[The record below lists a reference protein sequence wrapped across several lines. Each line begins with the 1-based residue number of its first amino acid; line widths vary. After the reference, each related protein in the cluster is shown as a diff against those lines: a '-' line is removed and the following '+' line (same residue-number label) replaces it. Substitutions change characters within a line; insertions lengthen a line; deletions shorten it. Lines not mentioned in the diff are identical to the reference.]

1 MKLNYHNQLI
11 NQINA
16 LKTRNYYHIEN
27 EDKIILNKFKFAY
40 FEDNTDEILTINP
53 KDDIVVPSNW
63 QMLGYDHH
71 QYTNNRY
78 PFPLDPPFIDIKN
91 PCGVYIIKYKNDCVN
106 KSHFLNIDGA
116 DSCVYVYVNN
126 KFVGYSTVSHCNA
139 EFDITN
145 FLNENN
151 NEIRLIVFKWCAMS
165 YLEDQDKLR
174 MSGLGSNSCGP
185 ELKKEYQL
193 SEEEFSYKFIL
204 NINNI

>member
-1 MKLNYHNQLI
+1 
-11 NQINA
+11 
-16 LKTRNYYHIEN
+16 
-27 EDKIILNKFKFAY
+27 
-40 FEDNTDEILTINP
+40 
-53 KDDIVVPSNW
+53 
-63 QMLGYDHH
+63 MLGYDHH

-91 PCGVYIIKYKNDCVN
+91 PCGVYIIEYKNDCVN